1 VAPDQRGYGQTD
13 RPVAI
18 DAYSMLH
25 LVGDR
30 EVVYHF
36 PGGNATV
43 DNLINV
49 VPNLKQSVVV
59 PGCGHWIQQER
70 SAQVNQL
77 LIDFLRSL

>member
-1 VAPDQRGYGQTD
+1 LNWYRK
-13 RPVAI
+13 
-18 DAYSMLH
+18 
-25 LVGDR
+25 
-30 EVVYHF
+30 
-36 PGGNATV
+36 ATV

-59 PGCGHWIQQER
+59 PGCGPWIQQER